1 MRRPALYALGNG
13 TITGTRTIEKVGTD
27 SKRQSATR
35 DGCLRHADQ
44 DLNDDGKTRC
54 FDVGFDLLFVTLG
67 VKEGKLP
74 SLLASRRVANW
85 LMPSRTN

>member
-1 MRRPALYALGNG
+1 MVAFL
-13 TITGTRTIEKVGTD
+13 
-27 SKRQSATR
+27 Q
-35 DGCLRHADQ
+35 ADQ
-44 DLNDDGKTRC
+44 DIKDDGKTRC

-85 LMPSRTN
+85 LMPSKTN